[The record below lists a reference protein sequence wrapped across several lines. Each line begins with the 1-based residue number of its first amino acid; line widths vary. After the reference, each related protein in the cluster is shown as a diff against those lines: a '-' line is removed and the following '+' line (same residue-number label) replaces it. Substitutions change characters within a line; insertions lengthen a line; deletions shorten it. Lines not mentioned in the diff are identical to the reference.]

1 MFRVVL
7 YLLLA
12 IVLISMLRGVI
23 GIVGK
28 LFGDFVGSPQQSA
41 RRPSVPSGGELKK
54 DPVCGTFISPATAV
68 QKRVSGTVYY
78 FCSPECRDKFRA
90 SA

>member
-1 MFRVVL
+1 MLRVVL

-28 LFGDFVGSPQQSA
+28 LFGDYINPPQQAA

-54 DPVCGTFISPATAV
+54 DPVCGTFISPSTAV
-68 QKRVSGTVYY
+68 QRRVSGTVYY
-78 FCSPECRDKFRA
+78 FCSAECRDKFRA
-90 SA
+90 

>member
-1 MFRVVL
+1 MFRVIL

-12 IVLISMLRGVI
+12 VVLISMLRGVI

-28 LFGDFVGSPQQSA
+28 LFGDFVGGGQQTA
-41 RRPSVPSGGELKK
+41 KRPAVPSGGELKK

-68 QKRVSGTVYY
+68 QKKMGGAVYY
-78 FCSPECRDKFRA
+78 FCSVECRDKFRG
-90 SA
+90 

>member
-23 GIVGK
+23 GVIGK
-28 LFGDFVGSPQQSA
+28 LFGDFVNPPQQAA

-68 QKRVSGTVYY
+68 QKRVGGMVYY
-78 FCSPECRDKFRA
+78 FCSAECRDKFRA
-90 SA
+90 

>member
-1 MFRVVL
+1 MGAVRIVL

-12 IVLISMLRGVI
+12 VVVISMLRGVI
-23 GIVGK
+23 GVIGK
-28 LFGDFVGSPQQSA
+28 LFGDFVNPPQQTA

-68 QKRVSGTVYY
+68 QKRVGGTVYY
-78 FCSPECRDKFRA
+78 FCSTECRDKFRA
-90 SA
+90 